1 MKKLRNFKLIA
12 KKVIDIEIQSL
23 RKLKKNLGISFEK
36 AVKAILNCKS
46 GKIVISGTGKS
57 GIIGRKISSTFS
69 SIGIP
74 SFFVDAGACSHGEL
88 GVISHNDIVMLI
100 SNSGESE
107 ELKNIIKYT
116 KRNKKI
122 TLIGIVSKKNSLLYR
137 SSNIKL
143 LIPDIKEADPAGIV
157 PTSSTII
164 QLSIG
169 DALAVATMEQRNFGK
184 LDFKKF
190 HPSGNLGTKLKTAED
205 LMITK
210 TKLPLINENKL
221 MNYGLK
227 VISKKKLGVLI
238 VQNKNSKTIGII
250 TDGDIKR
257 ANSKYKNINDI
268 KVKDVMTKNPLSIEK
283 NTLAVE
289 ALNIMNI
296 NKITGLCVHYKKNSK
311 KTIGFLHIH
320 NILEANIQ

>member
-1 MKKLRNFKLIA
+1 MRKKRNFKLIA
-12 KKVIDIEIQSL
+12 KNVIDTEIQSL
-23 RKLKKNLGISFEK
+23 RKLKKSIGISFEK
-36 AVKAILNCKS
+36 AVKTILNCKN

-74 SFFVDAGACSHGEL
+74 SFFVDAGAFSHGEL
-88 GVISHNDIVMLI
+88 GVISHGDIVILI

-122 TLIGIVSKKNSLLYR
+122 ILIGIVSKKNSILYR
-137 SSNIKL
+137 SANIKL
-143 LIPDIKEADPAGIV
+143 LTPNIKEADPAGIV
-157 PTSSTII
+157 PTSSTMI

-190 HPSGNLGTKLKTAED
+190 HPSGNLGTRLKTAED

-210 TKLPLINENKL
+210 KKLPLINENKL
-221 MNYGLK
+221 MNFGLK

-238 VQNKNSKTIGII
+238 VLNNKRRTVGII

-257 ANSKYKNINDI
+257 ANNKYKNINDLKLKEI
-268 KVKDVMTKNPLSIEK
+268 MTKNPISIEK

-289 ALNIMNI
+289 ALDTMNI
-296 NKITGLCVHYKKNSK
+296 NKITGLCVHNKSNSK
-311 KTIGFLHIH
+311 KTVGFLHIH

>member
-1 MKKLRNFKLIA
+1 MKIKKFNIIA
-12 KKVIDIEIQSL
+12 KNVIETEITSL
-23 RKLKKNLGISFEK
+23 RKLKQNLNISFEK
-36 AVKAILNCKS
+36 AVKTILNCKN

-57 GIIGRKISSTFS
+57 GIIGKKISSTFA

-74 SFFVDAGACSHGEL
+74 SFFVDAGACSHGDL
-88 GVISHNDIVMLI
+88 GVISSNDVVILI

-107 ELKNIIKYT
+107 ELKNIINYI

-122 TLIGIVSKKNSLLYR
+122 VLIGIVSKKNSILYK
-137 SSNIKL
+137 SANIRL
-143 LIPDIKEADPAGIV
+143 LIPNVKEADPAGIV

-169 DALAVATMEQRNFGK
+169 DALAIATMEQRNFSK

-190 HPSGNLGTKLKTAED
+190 HPSGALGTKLKTAED
-205 LMITK
+205 LMVIK
-210 TKLPLINENKL
+210 NEIPFIYEYNSMKV
-221 MNYGLK
+221 GLK
-227 VISKKKLGVLI
+227 VISEKNLGTLI
-238 VQNKNSKTIGII
+238 VKNKKGNTVGII

-257 ANSKYKNINDI
+257 ASNKYENIKNAII
-268 KVKDVMTKNPLSIEK
+268 KDVMSKKPISIEK

-289 ALNIMNI
+289 ALTIMN
-296 NKITGLCVHYKKNSK
+296 NKQITGLCVHSKKNYN

-320 NILEANIQ
+320 NILKANIQ

>member
-1 MKKLRNFKLIA
+1 MKKKRNFKLIA
-12 KKVIDIEIQSL
+12 KNVIDTEIQSL
-23 RKLKKNLGISFEK
+23 RKLKKSIGISFEK
-36 AVKAILNCKS
+36 AVKTILNCKN

-74 SFFVDAGACSHGEL
+74 SFFVDAGAFSHGEL
-88 GVISHNDIVMLI
+88 GVISHGDIVILI

-122 TLIGIVSKKNSLLYR
+122 TLIGIVSKKNSILYR
-137 SSNIKL
+137 SAYIKL

-210 TKLPLINENKL
+210 KKLPLINENKL
-221 MNYGLK
+221 MNFGLK
-227 VISKKKLGVLI
+227 VISQKKLGVLI
-238 VQNKNSKTIGII
+238 VQNKKGKTIGIV

-257 ANSKYKNINDI
+257 ANSKYKNINDL
-268 KVKDVMTKNPLSIEK
+268 KVKDVMTKNPISIEK

-296 NKITGLCVHYKKNSK
+296 NKITGLCVHNKTNSK
-311 KTIGFLHIH
+311 KTVGFLHIH

>member
-1 MKKLRNFKLIA
+1 MKLKKFKTIA
-12 KKVIDIEIQSL
+12 KNVIETEITSL
-23 RKLKKNLGISFEK
+23 RKLKKNINVSFEK
-36 AVKAILNCKS
+36 AVKTILNCKN

-57 GIIGRKISSTFS
+57 GIIGKKISSTFA

-74 SFFVDAGACSHGEL
+74 SFFADAGACSHGDL
-88 GVISHNDIVMLI
+88 GVISSNDVVILI

-107 ELKNIIKYT
+107 ELKNIIQYI

-122 TLIGIVSKKNSLLYR
+122 ILIGIVSKKNSILYK

-143 LIPDIKEADPAGIV
+143 LIPNVKEADPGGIV
-157 PTSSTII
+157 PTSSTIA

-169 DALAVATMEQRNFGK
+169 DALAIATMEQRNFSK

-190 HPSGNLGTKLKTAED
+190 HPSGTLGTKLKTAED
-205 LMITK
+205 LMVIK
-210 TKLPLINENKL
+210 NKIPLINENDSMKI
-221 MNYGLK
+221 GLRI
-227 VISKKKLGVLI
+227 ISKKKLGTLI
-238 VQNKNSKTIGII
+238 AQNKKGKTVGII

-257 ANSKYKNINDI
+257 ANSKYKNINGVRIKDI
-268 KVKDVMTKNPLSIEK
+268 MSKNPISIEK

-289 ALNIMNI
+289 ALAIMNSK
-296 NKITGLCVHYKKNSK
+296 KITGLCVHNKTNYK

-320 NILEANIQ
+320 NILKANIQ

>member
-1 MKKLRNFKLIA
+1 MKKKRNFKLIA
-12 KKVIDIEIQSL
+12 KNVIDIEIQSL

-36 AVKAILNCKS
+36 AVTAILNCKN
-46 GKIVISGTGKS
+46 GKIVISGAGKS

-88 GVISHNDIVMLI
+88 GVISYNDIVILI

-116 KRNKKI
+116 KRNKRI

-137 SSNIKL
+137 SANIKL
-143 LIPDIKEADPAGIV
+143 LIPNIKEADPAGIV

-205 LMITK
+205 LMITRK
-210 TKLPLINENKL
+210 KLPLINENKL
-221 MNYGLK
+221 MNFWLK
-227 VISKKKLGVLI
+227 VISQKKLGVLI
-238 VQNKNSKTIGII
+238 VQNKKGRTIGIV

-257 ANSKYKNINDI
+257 ANNKYKNINDL
-268 KVKDVMTKNPLSIEK
+268 KVKDVMTKNPISIEK

-289 ALNIMNI
+289 ALDTMNI
-296 NKITGLCVHYKKNSK
+296 NKITGLCVHNKTNSK
-311 KTIGFLHIH
+311 KTVGFLHIH

>member
-1 MKKLRNFKLIA
+1 MKKKRNFKLIA
-12 KKVIDIEIQSL
+12 KNVIDIEIQSL

-36 AVKAILNCKS
+36 AVRAILNCKN
-46 GKIVISGTGKS
+46 GKIVISGAGKS

-88 GVISHNDIVMLI
+88 GVISYNDIVILI

-116 KRNKKI
+116 KRNKRI

-137 SSNIKL
+137 SANIKL
-143 LIPDIKEADPAGIV
+143 LIPNIKEADPAGIV

-210 TKLPLINENKL
+210 KKIPLINENKL
-221 MNYGLK
+221 MNFGLK
-227 VISKKKLGVLI
+227 VISQKKLGVLI
-238 VQNKNSKTIGII
+238 VQNKKGRTIGIV

-257 ANSKYKNINDI
+257 ANNKYKNINDL
-268 KVKDVMTKNPLSIEK
+268 KVKDVMTKNPISIEK

-289 ALNIMNI
+289 ALDTMNT
-296 NKITGLCVHYKKNSK
+296 NKITGLCVHNKTNSK
-311 KTIGFLHIH
+311 KTVGFLHIH

>member
-1 MKKLRNFKLIA
+1 MKKKRNFKLIA
-12 KKVIDIEIQSL
+12 KNVIDTEIQSL
-23 RKLKKNLGISFEK
+23 RKLKKSIGISFEK
-36 AVKAILNCKS
+36 AVKTILNCKN

-74 SFFVDAGACSHGEL
+74 SFFVDAGAFSHGEL
-88 GVISHNDIVMLI
+88 GVISHGDIVILI

-122 TLIGIVSKKNSLLYR
+122 ILIGIVSKKNSILYR
-137 SSNIKL
+137 SANIKL
-143 LIPDIKEADPAGIV
+143 LTPNIKEADPAGIV
-157 PTSSTII
+157 PTSSTMI

-190 HPSGNLGTKLKTAED
+190 HPSGNLGTRLKTAED

-210 TKLPLINENKL
+210 KKLPLINENKL
-221 MNYGLK
+221 MNFGLK

-238 VQNKNSKTIGII
+238 VLNNKRRTVGII

-257 ANSKYKNINDI
+257 ANNKYKNINDLKLKEI
-268 KVKDVMTKNPLSIEK
+268 MTKNPISIEK

-289 ALNIMNI
+289 ALDTMNI
-296 NKITGLCVHYKKNSK
+296 NKITGLCVHNKSNSK
-311 KTIGFLHIH
+311 KTVGFLHIH

>member
-1 MKKLRNFKLIA
+1 MKIKKFNIIA
-12 KKVIDIEIQSL
+12 KNVIDIEIKSL
-23 RKLKKNLGISFEK
+23 KKLKQNINISFEK
-36 AVKAILNCKS
+36 AVKAILNCKN

-57 GIIGRKISSTFS
+57 GIIGKKISSTFS

-74 SFFVDAGACSHGEL
+74 SFFVDAGACSHGDL
-88 GVISHNDIVMLI
+88 GVISSNDVVILI

-107 ELKNIIKYT
+107 ELKNIIHYI

-122 TLIGIVSKKNSLLYR
+122 ILIGIVSKKNSILYK
-137 SSNIKL
+137 SANVKL
-143 LIPDIKEADPAGIV
+143 LIPNVKEADPAGIV

-169 DALAVATMEQRNFGK
+169 DALAIATMEQRNFSK

-190 HPSGNLGTKLKTAED
+190 HPSGALGVKLKTVEDLMVIKNEIPFIYEYNSMKVGLKIISKKNLGT
-205 LMITK
+205 
-210 TKLPLINENKL
+210 
-221 MNYGLK
+221 
-227 VISKKKLGVLI
+227 LI
-238 VQNKNSKTIGII
+238 VQNKKGKTIGII

-257 ANSKYKNINDI
+257 ASNKYGNIKNARIKDIMSKKPI
-268 KVKDVMTKNPLSIEK
+268 SIEK

-289 ALNIMNI
+289 ALTIMNSK
-296 NKITGLCVHYKKNSK
+296 KITGLCVHSKKNYN

-320 NILEANIQ
+320 NILKANIQ

>member
-1 MKKLRNFKLIA
+1 MKKIRNFKLIA

-23 RKLKKNLGISFEK
+23 KKLKNNIGISFER
-36 AVKAILNCKS
+36 AVKAILNCKQ

-57 GIIGRKISSTFS
+57 GIIGKKISSTFS
-69 SIGIP
+69 SVGIP
-74 SFFVDAGACSHGEL
+74 SFFVDAGACSHGDL
-88 GVISHNDIVMLI
+88 GVIGSNDVVILI

-107 ELKNIIKYT
+107 ELKNIIQYT

-122 TLIGIVSKKNSLLYR
+122 TLIGIVSKKNSILYR
-137 SSNIKL
+137 SANIKL
-143 LIPDIKEADPAGIV
+143 LIPNMKEADPAGIV

-190 HPSGNLGTKLKTAED
+190 HPSGTLGARLKTAED
-205 LMITK
+205 LMVTK
-210 TKLPLINENKL
+210 NKLPLINENKL
-221 MNYGLK
+221 MNIGLK
-227 VISKKKLGVLI
+227 IISKKKLGILI
-238 VQNKNSKTIGII
+238 VQNKKGKTVGII

-257 ANSKYKNINDI
+257 ASNKYDNINNLKVREIMSKNII
-268 KVKDVMTKNPLSIEK
+268 PIEK

-289 ALNIMNI
+289 ALDTMNS
-296 NKITGLCVHYKKNSK
+296 NKITGLCVHNKSNFK
-311 KTIGFLHIH
+311 KTVGFLHIH

>member
-1 MKKLRNFKLIA
+1 MKKIRNFKLIA

-23 RKLKKNLGISFEK
+23 KKLKNNIGISFER
-36 AVKAILNCKS
+36 AVKAILNCKQ

-57 GIIGRKISSTFS
+57 GIIGKKISSTFS
-69 SIGIP
+69 SVGIP
-74 SFFVDAGACSHGEL
+74 SFFVDAGACSHGDL
-88 GVISHNDIVMLI
+88 GVIGSNDVVILI

-107 ELKNIIKYT
+107 ELKNIIQYT

-122 TLIGIVSKKNSLLYR
+122 TLIGIVSKKNSILYR
-137 SSNIKL
+137 SANIKL
-143 LIPDIKEADPAGIV
+143 LIPNMKEADPAGIV

-190 HPSGNLGTKLKTAED
+190 HPSGTLGARLKTAED
-205 LMITK
+205 LMVTK
-210 TKLPLINENKL
+210 NKLPLINENKL
-221 MNYGLK
+221 MNIGLK
-227 VISKKKLGVLI
+227 IISKKKLGILI
-238 VQNKNSKTIGII
+238 VQNKKGKTVGII

-257 ANSKYKNINDI
+257 ASNKYDNINNL
-268 KVKDVMTKNPLSIEK
+268 KVREIMSKNPISIEK

-289 ALNIMNI
+289 ALDTMNS
-296 NKITGLCVHYKKNSK
+296 NKITGLCVHNKSNFK
-311 KTIGFLHIH
+311 KTVGFLHIH